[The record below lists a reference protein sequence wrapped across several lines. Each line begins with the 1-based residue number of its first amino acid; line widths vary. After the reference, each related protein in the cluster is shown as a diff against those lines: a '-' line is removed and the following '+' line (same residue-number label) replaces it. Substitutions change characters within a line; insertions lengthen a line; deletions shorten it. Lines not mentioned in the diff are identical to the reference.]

1 MSKKLTELSLIDV
14 MQTVQEKVFSEY
26 VRENTCGNYH
36 ETKRKV
42 RDFLNRCEM
51 TYITD
56 NQVTM
61 LVNRDW
67 RSI

>member
-14 MQTVQEKVFSEY
+14 MQTISEKVSHEY
-26 VRENTCGNYH
+26 VRENTCGNY
-36 ETKRKV
+36 ERTKLYV
-42 RDFLNRCEM
+42 RVMLTRAKMC
-51 TYITD
+51 YITE